1 VAERLDDMSKREYQS
16 PLVRGLIKI
25 RRRKIA
31 FVSLIVLTVI
41 LVLALV
47 GNSIYMYDPVEK
59 DTANR
64 LLAPCLSHLFG
75 TDNLGRDVLARVL
88 YGSKISLAISLVA
101 VLFAL
106 VVGTTLGIIAGY
118 VGGKVDAVFSLVID
132 AICAFP
138 TILLGLLLATALGS
152 GIVNIMLAIGIA
164 NVPYFARLVRS
175 MSITIREREY
185 VESAITTGLN
195 HFEIITRYLIPNMS
209 SVIIV
214 QTSLSAA
221 SAIITESTL
230 SFIGVG
236 VQPPAA
242 SWGALLRDGY
252 DYISRAP
259 WLSVFPGIAILVT
272 VIALNFLGDG
282 LRDALDVKIRVDG

>member
-1 VAERLDDMSKREYQS
+1 MKNKKVQS
-16 PLVRGLIKI
+16 PLARSWQKF

-31 FVSLIVLTVI
+31 YFSLII
-41 LVLALV
+41 LIVVVFLAIF
-47 GNSIYMYDPVEK
+47 GNQIWPCDPFATQTSIR
-59 DTANR
+59 TQ
-64 LLAPCLSHLFG
+64 APSWAHPFG

-88 YGSKISLAISLVA
+88 YGSKLSLSISAVS

-106 VVGTTLGIIAGY
+106 VAGTVLGLGAGY
-118 VGGKVDAVFSLVID
+118 IGGKVDAVLSLVID

-152 GIVNIMLAIGIA
+152 GTFNIMLAIGIS
-164 NVPYFARLVRS
+164 NTPYFARLVRS
-175 MSITIREREY
+175 MASTLREREY
-185 VESAITTGLN
+185 VASAVTTGLN
-195 HFEIITRYLIPNMS
+195 HFEIITRYIIPNMS

-221 SAIITESTL
+221 SAILTESSL
-230 SFIGVG
+230 SFMGVG

-242 SWGALLRDGY
+242 SWGALLRNGY
-252 DYISRAP
+252 DYISKAP
-259 WLSVFPGIAILVT
+259 WLSIFPGIAILLT
-272 VIALNFLGDG
+272 VVALNFLGDG

>member
-1 VAERLDDMSKREYQS
+1 MEKTKNQSQLAKSFKKLVKR
-16 PLVRGLIKI
+16 KT
-25 RRRKIA
+25 
-31 FVSLIVLTVI
+31 SLISMI
-41 LVLALV
+41 VLAFILFCAV
-47 GNSIYMYDPVEK
+47 FGNALCPYGPFDT

-64 LLAPCLSHLFG
+64 LMGPCMEHLMG
-75 TDNLGRDVLARVL
+75 TDHFGRDVLSRVL
-88 YGSKISLAISLVA
+88 YGARISMAISLASVI
-101 VLFAL
+101 FAL
-106 VVGTTLGIIAGY
+106 AVGTFLGITAGY
-118 VGGKVDAVFSLVID
+118 IGGKVDAVLSLVID

-138 TILLGLLLATALGS
+138 TILLGLLLATVLGS
-152 GIVNIMLAIGIA
+152 GISNIMLAIGIA

-175 MSITIREREY
+175 MAITIREREY

-195 HFEIITRYLIPNMS
+195 HFEIITRYILPNMI

-242 SWGALLRDGY
+242 SWGVLLKDGY
-252 DYISRAP
+252 DYISTAS
-259 WLSVFPGIAILVT
+259 WLSIFPGIAIVLT

>member
-1 VAERLDDMSKREYQS
+1 MKTSPIRS
-16 PLVRGLIKI
+16 PLLQSLQKL
-25 RRRKIA
+25 RRRKTA
-31 FVSLIVLTVI
+31 FASLIVLGII
-41 LVLALV
+41 LVLALSGSV
-47 GNSIYMYDPVEK
+47 LYPYDPFVK

-64 LLAPCLSHLFG
+64 QMAPCLLHLFG
-75 TDNLGRDVLARVL
+75 TDNLGRDLLARVL
-88 YGSKISLAISLVA
+88 YGMKISLSISLA
-101 VLFAL
+101 SVLFAL
-106 VVGTTLGIIAGY
+106 AAGTALGVTAGY
-118 VGGKVDAVFSLVID
+118 AGGKTDALLSLIID

-152 GIVNIMLAIGIA
+152 GARNIMLAIGIA
-164 NVPYFARLVRS
+164 NVPYFARLARS
-175 MSITIREREY
+175 MAITIREREY
-185 VESAITTGLN
+185 VESAVTTGLN
-195 HFEIITRYLIPNMS
+195 HFEIILRYILPNMS

-242 SWGALLRDGY
+242 SLGSLLRDGY

-259 WLSVFPGIAILVT
+259 WLSLFPGIAILIA